1 MHRLGTIPESI
12 SASSD
17 TDGLDFPNNTSYFEK
32 RGGTGRQTVSEFPLA
47 DDDSLG
53 SLSGLYCFNP
63 LKPRLGLGFRQ

>member
-17 TDGLDFPNNTSYFEK
+17 TDELDFPNSASHFEK
-32 RGGTGRQTVSEFPLA
+32 RGETRGQTVNEFLHA

-53 SLSGLYCFNP
+53 SLSGRYYIKP
-63 LKPRLGLGFRQ
+63 LKPRF